1 MWCQVGSYP
10 VLDDQPANDASH
22 SDSVS
27 PAQGDV
33 SVVEESDLDMEYPF
47 LDGQGW
53 PGSTPEGV
61 QFGRTHAPH
70 VMANGLPSNNGWE
83 DFLQWTPGQQP
94 DTSVPPPA
102 SSSMSYAHNGMNG
115 QSIYS
120 RRSPV
125 EGQTP
130 LELNGGSLPTS
141 NPGAVSTPFSFG
153 QNMNVSQAFEFASPG
168 SMISPMDRLPFN
180 AHNGPSSRS
189 SAEGPTNSPFSHD
202 ARLATAAVP
211 PIHSTNKMRESPG
224 SNRLRVGTSESNP
237 SSPDDVATRLNL
249 KKRKSDDS
257 DDILRDS
264 KGGPPKKTAHNM
276 IEKRYRTNLN
286 DKIAALRDSVPSLRV
301 MSRGNGAEEDDDDV
315 DLEGLAPAHK
325 LNKATVLSKATEYIR
340 HLEKRNKKLQDDL
353 DALKKQM
360 NSYEKMSMTAF
371 TFPGGVGPPDGMN
384 RFGQDAF
391 GDVSPPSGGANPV
404 QGMIPIPDDIRNM
417 RQSTI
422 MQPAYGTPAAYP
434 AYPQES
440 RHPHAGRPI
449 VNGRGSN
456 FMNKMMVGSLAGL
469 MIFEGLSEREKSAD
483 EPEGRGLFA
492 LPINL
497 LSDIGHYFWPR
508 SLLLGASP
516 HEAFALFKMFLLI
529 GALVYVLI
537 PLFDFKPRP
546 KKKAAE
552 VSLAPVPAIA
562 SPIETR
568 RKAWLT
574 AIQTVWVPRHQF
586 VLEAAA
592 LLLKTLKLSTRK
604 LIGWQGYAFVW
615 NVTKEQEAARVK
627 AWDIALDAQ
636 LTGGDAEVSMSRLV
650 LTLLASGTL
659 PDTPSRLMLKA
670 LHIRVLLWEVAKA
683 GYGTWYMFDELSMKL
698 ARRYWNQAR
707 LEHKMNTNSPAQR
720 DEQEQAPELP
730 AHLQALLELDCGQ
743 VLVKPIIQRAYNLAW
758 NRPSSENTQPDESTD
773 AVVCDFAISSPLDA
787 LAAWYSSLATNK
799 VLEHSLLLGPSKLVL
814 GGLETAL
821 AIAPPNSAVQV
832 RALVAK
838 AVLVSKG
845 RSDLIDIAYKAL
857 PKSSDFCSSSDPD
870 APISPQ
876 RLNVVPITPVSKDVP
891 VALVLAKCLAL
902 VENETQSAESDVSK
916 DAHEGA
922 VAALLRF
929 RPTENNFTILSFAAA
944 YRVLDHFV
952 DDEDL
957 SLETRPVLER
967 MANAMRVWMG
977 KDHHAAIAIKQKIRL
992 SVVQRCLGASKQL
1005 TGVKEPGSDGEDES
1019 DAGYGSLEE
1028 DSDKS

>member
-1 MWCQVGSYP
+1 V
-10 VLDDQPANDASH
+10 VDDT
-22 SDSVS
+22 
-27 PAQGDV
+27 
-33 SVVEESDLDMEYPF
+33 DLDMEYPF
-47 LDGQGW
+47 VDGQGW
-53 PGSTPEGV
+53 PGSMPEGV
-61 QFGRTHAPH
+61 HFDRAHAPH
-70 VMANGLPSNNGWE
+70 VVSNGLAPSNSWE
-83 DFLQWTPGQQP
+83 DFLQWTPGQNS
-94 DTSVPPPA
+94 DASGPPV
-102 SSSMSYAHNGMNG
+102 SSAMSSFAPNNMNG
-115 QSIYS
+115 QALYS
-120 RRSPV
+120 RRSPID
-125 EGQTP
+125 GQTP
-130 LELNGGSLPTS
+130 LELNGGGIPTS
-141 NPGAVSTPFSFG
+141 NPGPVSTPFTFG
-153 QNMNVSQAFEFASPG
+153 QTMNISPAFDFASPG
-168 SMISPMDRLPFN
+168 SMISPMDPRGLPFN
-180 AHNGPSSRS
+180 THNGASSRS
-189 SAEGPTNSPFSHD
+189 PADGTINSPFSHN
-202 ARLATAAVP
+202 ARLANTTVP
-211 PIHSTNKMRESPG
+211 PIHSIQKVRESPN
-224 SNRLRVGTSESNP
+224 SNHGRIATSESTP
-237 SSPDDVATRLNL
+237 SSPDDAPPRLNL

-301 MSRGNGAEEDDDDV
+301 MSRGNAAEEDDDDV

-360 NSYEKMSMTAF
+360 NSYEKMSLNHSFAF
-371 TFPGGVGPPDGMN
+371 PNGVGTPDGMP
-384 RFGQDAF
+384 RYGQDAF
-391 GDVSPPSGGANPV
+391 SDVSPSSGGANPV

-434 AYPQES
+434 SYATDN
-440 RHPHAGRPI
+440 RHPPPGRPI
-449 VNGRGSN
+449 VNGRGSA

-469 MIFEGLSEREKSAD
+469 MLFEGFSEREKSGE

-492 LPINL
+492 LPISL
-497 LSDIGHYFWPR
+497 LSDVGNFFWPR

-516 HEAFALFKMFLLI
+516 HEALALLKVFLII
-529 GALVYVLI
+529 GALIYVLL
-537 PLFDFKPRP
+537 PLLEFKPRP

-552 VSLAPVPAIA
+552 VSLTPVPAIA

-574 AIQTVWVPRHQF
+574 AIQTVWVPQHQF
-586 VLEAAA
+586 LLEAAA

-604 LIGWQGYAFVW
+604 LIGWQGYAMVW

-659 PDTPSRLMLKA
+659 PDTPGRLMLKA
-670 LHIRVLLWEVAKA
+670 LHIRVLLWEVANA

-707 LEHKMNTNSPAQR
+707 LEHKMNTNSPGQR
-720 DEQEQAPELP
+720 DGQEPVPELP
-730 AHLQALLELDCGQ
+730 AHLQALLQLDCDR

-773 AVVCDFAISSPLDA
+773 GVVGDFAISSPLDA
-787 LAAWYSSLATNK
+787 LAAWYSSLAINK
-799 VLEHSLLLGPSKLVL
+799 VLEHSLLLGPSKQVL
-814 GGLETAL
+814 AGLETAIG
-821 AIAPPNSAVQV
+821 IAPPNSAVQA

-838 AVLVSKG
+838 AVLTPKDRAQLVEA
-845 RSDLIDIAYKAL
+845 AYKAL
-857 PKSSDFCSSSDPD
+857 PKTQRVRISSDSD
-870 APISPQ
+870 ATQSPQ
-876 RLNVVPITPVSKDVP
+876 PLNVVPITPVSKDVP

-902 VENETQSAESDVSK
+902 VENEDGQTEDEATS

-922 VAALLRF
+922 VTALLRY
-929 RPTENNFTILSFAAA
+929 RPTENGFTILSFAAA
-944 YRVLDHFV
+944 YRVLLHFT

-977 KDHHAAIAIKQKIRL
+977 KERSAAAVINQKIRL
-992 SVVQRCLGASKQL
+992 SVIQRCISASKQL
-1005 TGVKEPGSDGEDES
+1005 TGVKDHESDDEDES

-1028 DSDKS
+1028 ESDKS